1 MTKAAA
7 EQSQL
12 PWTSARE
19 EGYYELQRKSSE
31 HCSIETSITELQEIK
46 GKHYN

>member
-1 MTKAAA
+1 MSKVAA
-7 EQSQL
+7 EESQL

-31 HCSIETSITELQEIK
+31 HCSIIELQEIK